1 MANLVYHTLT
11 SLKREDKKKSKKT
24 GRHCHPRLNVLF
36 VEIIHH
42 GMRMRDP
49 DGVQVNL
56 IFQKYFLL
64 ECHRT
69 RELIAVIK
77 MREKSELMQLFLRL
91 ISCFQI

>member
-1 MANLVYHTLT
+1 M
-11 SLKREDKKKSKKT
+11 
-24 GRHCHPRLNVLF
+24 LF

-42 GMRMRDP
+42 RMRMRDP

-56 IFQKYFLL
+56 TFKKYFLL

-77 MREKSELMQLFLRL
+77 IIKKHQQKLMQLFVRKTVPG
-91 ISCFQI
+91 SRPMKTVYFT